1 MSVHQ
6 AWSQRIT
13 AAVNKTE
20 NPPSWTWHLSQLQIL
35 TLLLNVCV
43 GFALLPWGSVFTA
56 VKWGS
61 WCLWSSDGEMESDMS
76 ERPHAGMHKDEG
88 PFSPFPS
95 SPRYCA
101 LISLNV
107 NQTVSQDT
115 VPVFSLPLYLPRL
128 CGGGKNKG
136 LFQVNEAVKQLEE
149 PRVWLTSASY
159 PGTKSP
165 GEFIWIEGAL
175 VQVQS

>member
-1 MSVHQ
+1 
-6 AWSQRIT
+6 
-13 AAVNKTE
+13 
-20 NPPSWTWHLSQLQIL
+20 
-35 TLLLNVCV
+35 
-43 GFALLPWGSVFTA
+43 
-56 VKWGS
+56 
-61 WCLWSSDGEMESDMS
+61 MS

-95 SPRYCA
+95 SPCYCA
-101 LISLNV
+101 LTSLNV

-149 PRVWLTSASY
+149 PRVWLPSASY

-165 GEFIWIEGAL
+165 GEFI
-175 VQVQS
+175 